1 MGIGKKFKQ
10 DKKKKVAVILSVLAL
25 LTLIMGTFAWTS
37 YTEWVKNHMQSKGFE
52 DGRVSIVEE
61 FPDTEIGVGGTLTK
75 KVNVTNST
83 STDALV
89 RLSFEEMLHNLGP
102 DATAAAGYNTP
113 AEAGFPVIFNAAEYT
128 KTGSQWLNKSADLTI
143 DDAAAPSDI
152 KLYVNDDKA
161 VIFRELKMNASQWP
175 EGFVFEDTKIPN
187 VPVISGSF
195 VTGTKDAVVAQ
206 KMSGVILKKA
216 ATGKWNVETAHATE
230 PVAYWGFGDALATK
244 ADADWAGQTV
254 FVSTP
259 ATSPSQSAANY
270 NKSLVDGSINFTM
283 NSITTDLADINGAKW
298 FYDEVSGYFYY
309 LDTLVS
315 SSTTTNAVLEAIS
328 FPANDQKFNIASY
341 DLYLGMEAIPAALSA
356 LTAASNGGSFASGV
370 TPTPDK
376 DGKIWESNGFGWGLD
391 AANANEAAL
400 IKYFT
405 AKVTIVE

>member
-1 MGIGKKFKQ
+1 MRTGKKFKQ
-10 DKKKKVAVILSVLAL
+10 NKKKKVALILTALAL

-89 RLSFEEMLHNLGP
+89 RVSFEEMLHNLE
-102 DATAAAGYNTP
+102 DTATAAAGYSTTD
-113 AEAGFPVIFNAAEYT
+113 AAGFPIIFNAAEFT
-128 KTGSQWLNKSADLTI
+128 KTGSQWTDKSTDLTI
-143 DDAAAPSDI
+143 DDVVAPSDI
-152 KLYVNDDKA
+152 RLYVNDDKA
-161 VIFRELKMNASQWP
+161 VIFREIKMNASQWP

-195 VTGTKDAVVAQ
+195 VTGTKEAVVAQ

-216 ATGKWNVETAHATE
+216 ATGKWNVETTHGTD
-230 PVAYWGFGDALATK
+230 PLAYWGFGAVLGTK
-244 ADADWAGQTV
+244 TDADWAGQNV

-259 ATSPSQSAANY
+259 ASSPSQTAANY
-270 NKSLVDGSINFTM
+270 SQSLIDGDINFTM
-283 NSITTDLADINGAKW
+283 TSVTTDLTNIKGEKW
-298 FYDEVSGYFYY
+298 FYDEESGYFYY

-315 SSTTTNAVLEAIS
+315 SSTTTNAVLEAIT
-328 FPANDQKFNIASY
+328 FPANNQKFNIASY

-356 LTAASNGGSFASGV
+356 LTEASNGGSFASGV

-391 AANANEAAL
+391 AGKANEAAL